1 MARPRK
7 DPTEAL
13 TGHLATRVTVE
24 DRAKIEARAQKAG
37 LPVSSYIRKASVTGK
52 VTVSNQTTASRTDAA
67 VLSELNASG
76 LNLNQIAHAL
86 NIIKM
91 KSGDPQALAT
101 LQGLEHQLAL
111 LVADQKEVKHL
122 IRQALLNHDP
132 EE

>member
-1 MARPRK
+1 MAQAKPKR
-7 DPTEAL
+7 TVAL
-13 TGHLATRVTVE
+13 IVRVTPE
-24 DRAKIEARAQKAG
+24 EKESFRERAANDGVSVSDFLRRRIQ
-37 LPVSSYIRKASVTGK
+37 LPALRKRRVRSLNTQALADALGQLGK
-52 VTVSNQTTASRTDAA
+52 V
-67 VLSELNASG
+67 G
-76 LNLNQIAHAL
+76 GNLNQIAHAL

-101 LQGLEHQLAL
+101 LQGLEHQLSL